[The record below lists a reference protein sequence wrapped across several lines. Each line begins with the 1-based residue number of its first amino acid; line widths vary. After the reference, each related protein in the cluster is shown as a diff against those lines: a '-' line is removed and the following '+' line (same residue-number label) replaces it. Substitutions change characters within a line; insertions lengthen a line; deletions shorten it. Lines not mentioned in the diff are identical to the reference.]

1 MLRVRSVV
9 MAVLAVAVLAAAAV
23 AQPPSVQ
30 RGAPA
35 APQGGRGMGP
45 AVVSPEILPDK
56 RVTLRFSAPKASEVL
71 LNGDWPGGNQVAMT
85 KDEQGVWSVTVGPLK
100 PEMWGYTFSVDGAR
114 ALDPRNPLT
123 KRDGTRID
131 NILMIPGPES
141 ALYEATDVPHGD
153 VGIVWYDSPTLKL
166 KRRMYVYTPPA
177 YGTSTARYPVF
188 YLLHGGGG
196 DEDAWFTLGR
206 ASQILDNLIA
216 QGKAK
221 PMIVVMPNGNPNQS
235 AVGGFGPPPAP
246 VARRDGPTGAAAPAR
261 AAGGGGGP
269 AFSLDQL
276 PYPNS
281 IINDIIPFVEKHY
294 RAIPNGANR
303 AIAGLSMG
311 GLHTIIAA
319 FGNPEKFAYIG
330 IFSSGY
336 SAASS
341 AEVEKQFG
349 ASFFNRPDAINK
361 MVKLIWFGVGTED
374 MAHPNTAA
382 TLELFKKHGLKYEYR
397 ETPGGHT
404 WFNWRVYLSEFAPR
418 LFR

>member
-1 MLRVRSVV
+1 MAILAV
-9 MAVLAVAVLAAAAV
+9 MVLASAAF
-23 AQPPSVQ
+23 AQ
-30 RGAPA
+30 APA
-35 APQGGRGMGP
+35 VPQGGRGMGP
-45 AVVSPEILPDK
+45 AVLSPEILPDK
-56 RVTLRFSAPKASEVL
+56 RVTFRFSAPKASEVL

-85 KDEQGVWSVTVGPLK
+85 RDEQGVWSATVGPLK

-114 ALDPRNPLT
+114 ALDARNPLT

-131 NILMIPGPES
+131 CILMIPGPES

-153 VGIVWYDSPTLKL
+153 VNMVWYDSPTLKL
-166 KRRMYVYTPPA
+166 QRRMYVYTPPG
-177 YGTSTARYPVF
+177 YRTSTARYPVF

-235 AVGGFGPPPAP
+235 AVAGFGPPPVP
-246 VARRDGPTGAAAPAR
+246 VTRAAGP
-261 AAGGGGGP
+261 AGGGGGP
-269 AFSLDQL
+269 TFSADQM

-281 IINDIIPFVEKHY
+281 IIHDIIPFIEKSY
-294 RAIPNGANR
+294 RAIPNSANR

-319 FGNPEKFAYIG
+319 FGNPERFTYVG

-341 AEVEKQFG
+341 AQVEQQFG
-349 ASFFNRPDAINK
+349 ASFFNRADAINK

-382 TLELFKKHGLKYEYR
+382 TLELFKKHGIKYEYR

-404 WFNWRVYLSEFAPR
+404 WFNWRIYLSEFAPR

>member
-1 MLRVRSVV
+1 MLRLRSVV
-9 MAVLAVAVLAAAAV
+9 LAILGVTVLTSAALAQV
-23 AQPPSVQ
+23 
-30 RGAPA
+30 PA

-45 AVVSPEILPDK
+45 AVVSPEILADG
-56 RVTLRFSAPKASEVL
+56 RVTLRFYAPKASEVL

-85 KDEQGVWSVTVGPLK
+85 KDDQGVWSVTVGPLK

-131 NILMIPGPES
+131 CILMIPGPES
-141 ALYEATDVPHGD
+141 ALYEATNVPHGD
-153 VGIVWYDSPTLKL
+153 VDVVWYDSPTLKL
-166 KRRMYVYTPPA
+166 RRRMYVYTPPGYRTGA
-177 YGTSTARYPVF
+177 VRYPVF

-221 PMIVVMPNGNPNQS
+221 PMIVVMPNGNANQS
-235 AVGGFGPPPAP
+235 AVTGFGPPPVP
-246 VARRDGPTGAAAPAR
+246 VTRAAGP
-261 AAGGGGGP
+261 AGGGGGP
-269 AFSLDQL
+269 TFSADQL

-281 IINDIIPFVEKHY
+281 LINDIIPFIEKSY
-294 RAIPNGANR
+294 RAIPNSANR

-311 GLHTIIAA
+311 GLHTIMAA

-341 AEVEKQFG
+341 AQVEKQFA
-349 ASFFNRPDAINK
+349 ASFFGRPDAINK

-374 MAHPNTAA
+374 IAHPNTAA
-382 TLELFKKHGLKYEYR
+382 TLELFKKYGIKYEYR

-404 WFNWRVYLSEFAPR
+404 WFNWRIYLSEFAPR

>member
-1 MLRVRSVV
+1 MLRTRSVV
-9 MAVLAVAVLAAAAV
+9 VAMLAAVVLTSAAL
-23 AQPPSVQ
+23 AQ
-30 RGAPA
+30 APA

-56 RVTLRFSAPKASEVL
+56 HVTLRFYAPKASEVL
-71 LNGDWPGGNQVAMT
+71 LNGDWPGGNQIAMT
-85 KDEQGVWSVTVGPLK
+85 KDQQGVWSVTVGPLK

-123 KRDGTRID
+123 KRDGTRTD
-131 NILMIPGPES
+131 CILMIPGPES
-141 ALYEATDVPHGD
+141 ALYEATNVPHGD
-153 VGIVWYDSPTLKL
+153 VNMVWYDSPTLKL
-166 KRRMYVYTPPA
+166 ERRMYVYTPPA
-177 YGTSTARYPVF
+177 YRTGSARYPVL

-221 PMIVVMPNGNPNQS
+221 PMIVVMPNGNANQS
-235 AVGGFGPPPAP
+235 AVAGFGPPPAP
-246 VARRDGPTGAAAPAR
+246 VTRAAGP
-261 AAGGGGGP
+261 AGGGGGP
-269 AFSLDQL
+269 TFSAAQM
-276 PYPNS
+276 PYPTS
-281 IINDIIPFVEKHY
+281 IINDIIPFVEKNY
-294 RAIPNGANR
+294 RAIPNAANR

-336 SAASS
+336 SAASND
-341 AEVEKQFG
+341 AVEKQFG

-382 TLELFKKHGLKYEYR
+382 TLELFKKHGIKYEYR

-404 WFNWRVYLSEFAPR
+404 WFNWRIYLSEFAPR

>member
-1 MLRVRSVV
+1 MLRIRTVV
-9 MAVLAVAVLAAAAV
+9 TATLAVLVLASPTS
-23 AQPPSVQ
+23 AQ
-30 RGAPA
+30 APA
-35 APQGGRGMGP
+35 APQGGRGGGP

-56 RVTLRFSAPKASEVL
+56 QVTLRFSAPKASEVL
-71 LNGDWPGGNQVAMT
+71 LNGDWPGGNQVAMK

-131 NILMIPGPES
+131 NILLIPGPES
-141 ALYEATDVPHGD
+141 ALYEATNVPHGD
-153 VGIVWYDSPTLKL
+153 VNMVWYDSPTLKL
-166 KRRMYVYTPPA
+166 QRRMYVYTPPD
-177 YGTSTARYPVF
+177 YRTGSARYPVF

-221 PMIVVMPNGNPNQS
+221 PMIVVMPNGNANQS
-235 AVGGFGPPPAP
+235 AMGGFGPPPAP
-246 VARRDGPTGAAAPAR
+246 VARPAVPAGAAAPAG
-261 AAGGGGGP
+261 AAGGRGGP
-269 AFSLDQL
+269 AFSPDQL

-281 IINDIIPFVEKHY
+281 LINDIIPFVEKHY
-294 RAIPNGANR
+294 RAIPNSANR
-303 AIAGLSMG
+303 AIAGLSQG
-311 GLHTIIAA
+311 GLHTIMAA
-319 FGNPEKFAYIG
+319 FANPEKFAYIG

-341 AEVEKQFG
+341 PQVEKQFG

-361 MVKLIWFGVGTED
+361 MVRLIWFGVGTDD

-382 TLELFKKHGLKYEYR
+382 TLELFKKHAIKYEYR

-404 WFNWRVYLSEFAPR
+404 WFNWRIYLSELAPR